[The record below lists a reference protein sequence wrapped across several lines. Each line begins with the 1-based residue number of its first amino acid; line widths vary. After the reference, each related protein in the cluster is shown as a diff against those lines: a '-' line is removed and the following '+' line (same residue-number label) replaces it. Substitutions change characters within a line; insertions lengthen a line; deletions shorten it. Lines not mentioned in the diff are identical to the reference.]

1 MASNVHTNKTDI
13 ILSNNQSPNY
23 SHEQIELNHQRN
35 EQNQQHNRS
44 KRSRKKPINLPFT
57 EAVGAQQQTTP
68 TVGRY
73 SQNNRTE
80 QKLSASQTK
89 DKSLDK
95 VQTDQTTIIIEEP
108 ICKHLELLKLCFDQ
122 TLVKHFLTKD
132 GAHERLTVYNK
143 LYNIIVA
150 KRPDAQVTLYGAF
163 LFKCALNKLSKI
175 DIDVQFKES
184 SEYGTQN
191 ILLNIIR
198 DSGLC
203 YEPRID
209 IDHDLPYIDLLVCN
223 SNINVRLTSGYN
235 TAIYLSKLI
244 QIYTKF
250 DQRVLQLFRLFRIL
264 AKVSNIDRP
273 DLGTLHPVVFHLMI
287 IHFLQQLEEPILPCL
302 HEYVFGVKPLPIQL
316 KDNQYNDFFRLCN
329 AYTRT
334 WKSKNTINMEM
345 LFFQLLSYYVE
356 KFDAEKFIISIQ
368 TRMPVLRIGRI
379 VNDKVQEL
387 LNSFNLQTV
396 VLPNLISATDESH
409 SESTMKALPVGA
421 PIACVSCYENGHI
434 KSNCPKESKPNVTEI
449 SQEWENILSKLCR
462 YITERHKPTRK
473 DIENRKE
480 LVRQLQI
487 QYQKIYPGCK
497 LQPYGSSCNGFGF
510 QQSDL
515 DVCIH
520 IWKNKQIWNKKNEP
534 NTMSSGALWIAFL
547 RYYTQNF
554 NYKKRIVTIRQY
566 EPLLRVDKKWYSD
579 IIAIEDPFELY
590 RNLAEYIR
598 VKEWTI
604 IRNVFMRVQD
614 HFCFQPANSMM
625 MHLDMSSIQEHFFNI
640 NELNRKSSSESLK
653 TCNNTIK
660 NIDKQSEKLKS
671 SVHITLDS
679 DITLPEHHLHLVD

>member
-1 MASNVHTNKTDI
+1 MASKIHTNKTDI
-13 ILSNNQSPNY
+13 VLSNNQSPNY

-44 KRSRKKPINLPFT
+44 KRSRKKPIKIPFI

-68 TVGRY
+68 TVERY

-80 QKLSASQTK
+80 QKLSTSQTK

-132 GAHERLTVYNK
+132 SAQERLTVYNK
-143 LYNIIVA
+143 LYNIIAA

-163 LFKCALNKLSKI
+163 LFKCALNKSSKI

-250 DQRVLQLFRLFRIL
+250 DQRVLQLFRLLRIL

-329 AYTRT
+329 QYTRT

-368 TRMPVLRIGRI
+368 TRMPVLRI
-379 VNDKVQEL
+379 
-387 LNSFNLQTV
+387 
-396 VLPNLISATDESH
+396 
-409 SESTMKALPVGA
+409 
-421 PIACVSCYENGHI
+421 
-434 KSNCPKESKPNVTEI
+434 
-449 SQEWENILSKLCR
+449 
-462 YITERHKPTRK
+462 
-473 DIENRKE
+473 
-480 LVRQLQI
+480 
-487 QYQKIYPGCK
+487 
-497 LQPYGSSCNGFGF
+497 
-510 QQSDL
+510 
-515 DVCIH
+515 
-520 IWKNKQIWNKKNEP
+520 
-534 NTMSSGALWIAFL
+534 
-547 RYYTQNF
+547 
-554 NYKKRIVTIRQY
+554 
-566 EPLLRVDKKWYSD
+566 
-579 IIAIEDPFELY
+579 
-590 RNLAEYIR
+590 
-598 VKEWTI
+598 
-604 IRNVFMRVQD
+604 
-614 HFCFQPANSMM
+614 
-625 MHLDMSSIQEHFFNI
+625 
-640 NELNRKSSSESLK
+640 
-653 TCNNTIK
+653 
-660 NIDKQSEKLKS
+660 
-671 SVHITLDS
+671 
-679 DITLPEHHLHLVD
+679 

>member
-1 MASNVHTNKTDI
+1 MASKIHTNKTDI
-13 ILSNNQSPNY
+13 VLSNNQSTNY

-35 EQNQQHNRS
+35 EQNQQQNRS
-44 KRSRKKPINLPFT
+44 KRSRKKPIKIPFT

-68 TVGRY
+68 TVGQH
-73 SQNNRTE
+73 SQNNRTV
-80 QKLSASQTK
+80 QKLSTSQTK

-108 ICKHLELLKLCFDQ
+108 ICKHLELLNFCFNQ
-122 TLVKHFLTKD
+122 TLVKHYLTKD
-132 GAHERLTVYNK
+132 GAQQRLIVYNK

-150 KRPDAQVTLYGAF
+150 KRP
-163 LFKCALNKLSKI
+163 
-175 DIDVQFKES
+175 
-184 SEYGTQN
+184 
-191 ILLNIIR
+191 
-198 DSGLC
+198 GLC

-209 IDHDLPYIDLLVCN
+209 IDHDLPYIDLLVCD

-235 TAIYLSKLI
+235 KAIYLSKLI

-250 DQRVLQLFRLFRIL
+250 DQRVLQLFRLLRIL

-356 KFDAEKFIISIQ
+356 KFDTEKFIISIQ
-368 TRMPVLRIGRI
+368 TRMPVLRIGRT

-409 SESTMKALPVGA
+409 SESTMKALPVVNSNTEHLLSSQDETIPTISLETNSTAFFYDFQAENFGAEQGA
-421 PIACVSCYENGHI
+421 PVACVSCYENGHI
-434 KSNCPKESKPNVTEI
+434 KSNCPKESKPNVIEI

-473 DIENRKE
+473 DIENRKD

-547 RYYTQNF
+547 RYYTQDF

-604 IRNVFMRVQD
+604 IRNVFIRVQD
-614 HFCFQPANSMM
+614 HFCFQPANINMM
-625 MHLDMSSIQEHFFNI
+625 DLDMSSIQEHFFNI
-640 NELNRKSSSESLK
+640 NELNRKSPTESLQ
-653 TCNNTIK
+653 TCNDTIK

-671 SVHITLDS
+671 SVYITVAS

>member
-1 MASNVHTNKTDI
+1 MASKIRTNKTDI

-23 SHEQIELNHQRN
+23 SDEQIELNHQSN

-44 KRSRKKPINLPFT
+44 KRSRKKPIKIPFT

-68 TVGRY
+68 TVERY

-132 GAHERLTVYNK
+132 SAQERLTVYNK
-143 LYNIIVA
+143 LYNIIAA
-150 KRPDAQVTLYGAF
+150 KRP
-163 LFKCALNKLSKI
+163 
-175 DIDVQFKES
+175 
-184 SEYGTQN
+184 
-191 ILLNIIR
+191 
-198 DSGLC
+198 GLC

-250 DQRVLQLFRLFRIL
+250 DQRVLQLFRLLRIL

-302 HEYVFGVKPLPIQL
+302 HEY
-316 KDNQYNDFFRLCN
+316 
-329 AYTRT
+329 
-334 WKSKNTINMEM
+334 
-345 LFFQLLSYYVE
+345 
-356 KFDAEKFIISIQ
+356 
-368 TRMPVLRIGRI
+368 
-379 VNDKVQEL
+379 
-387 LNSFNLQTV
+387 
-396 VLPNLISATDESH
+396 
-409 SESTMKALPVGA
+409 GA

-434 KSNCPKESKPNVTEI
+434 KSNCPKESKPNVIEI

-497 LQPYGSSCNGFGF
+497 LQAYGSSCNGFGF

-547 RYYTQNF
+547 RYYTQDF

-579 IIAIEDPFELY
+579 IIAIEDPFELH

-604 IRNVFMRVQD
+604 IRNVLVRVRD
-614 HFCFQPANSMM
+614 HFCFQPANIIMM
-625 MHLDMSSIQEHFFNI
+625 DLNMSSIQEHFFNI
-640 NELNRKSSSESLK
+640 NELNRKSSPESLQ
-653 TCNNTIK
+653 TCNDTIK